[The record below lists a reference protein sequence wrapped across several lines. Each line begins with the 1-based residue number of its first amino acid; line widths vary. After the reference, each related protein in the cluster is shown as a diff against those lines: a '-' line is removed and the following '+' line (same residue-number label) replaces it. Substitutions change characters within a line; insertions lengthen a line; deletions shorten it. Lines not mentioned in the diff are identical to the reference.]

1 MLDAGEVVV
10 HFMTVDAREE
20 WGIEALWEGI
30 KRESLR
36 SGMIGESA
44 DAGSEKEEVIDVLE
58 DEGNLIEEE
67 EEGDGGEDDFEPIDD
82 SEFEEMERKREE
94 EEDRQEELRIDRE
107 GRR

>member
-20 WGIEALWEGI
+20 WGIEGLWEGI
-30 KRESLR
+30 RRESLR
-36 SGMIGESA
+36 SGMIGDSSVDKGGEPEEEIELA
-44 DAGSEKEEVIDVLE
+44 EKESEND
-58 DEGNLIEEE
+58 IEEQE
-67 EEGDGGEDDFEPIDD
+67 EEGEEEFEPIDD

-107 GRR
+107 ERR